1 MNQIESFWQRYCE
14 LEGLEGVRYTEAFQF
29 GEKADW
35 LASLV
40 VNGTKTATCSSYP
53 LYEIEGDPL
62 PKVGDHQIVLD
73 SKNQPV
79 AIIKS
84 YAIDIYPFNEVPVDF
99 ALAEGE
105 GTYDEWKK
113 AHIAFFGRTL
123 PQYGLVFTED
133 MLTVCDR
140 FEKVYPEKI
149 E

>member
-73 SKNQPV
+73 SQNQPV

-84 YAIDIYPFNEVPVDF
+84 YAIDIYPFNKVPVDF
-99 ALAEGE
+99 ALSEGE

-149 E
+149 

>member
-73 SKNQPV
+73 SQNQPV

-84 YAIDIYPFNEVPVDF
+84 YAIDIYPFNKVPVGF

-140 FEKVYPEKI
+140 FEKVYPKK
-149 E
+149 

>member
-40 VNGTKTATCSSYP
+40 VNRTKTATCSSYP

-73 SKNQPV
+73 SQNQPV

-84 YAIDIYPFNEVPVDF
+84 YAIDIYPFNKVPVDF
-99 ALAEGE
+99 ALSEGE

-140 FEKVYPEKI
+140 FEKVYPKK
-149 E
+149 

>member
-14 LEGLEGVRYTEAFQF
+14 LKGLEGVRYTEAFQF
-29 GEKADW
+29 GEKAEW

-73 SKNQPV
+73 SQNQPV

-84 YAIDIYPFNEVPVDF
+84 YAIDIYLFNKVPVGF

-123 PQYGLVFTED
+123 SQYGLVFTED

-140 FEKVYPEKI
+140 FEKVYPKK
-149 E
+149 

>member
-53 LYEIEGDPL
+53 LYEIEGDLL
-62 PKVGDHQIVLD
+62 PKVGDYQIVLD
-73 SKNQPV
+73 SQNQPV

-105 GTYDEWKK
+105 GTYDEWRK

>member
-73 SKNQPV
+73 SQNQPV

-84 YAIDIYPFNEVPVDF
+84 YAIDIYPFNKVPVDF
-99 ALAEGE
+99 ALSEGE

-113 AHIAFFGRTL
+113 AHIAFFSRTL

-140 FEKVYPEKI
+140 FEKVYPKK
-149 E
+149 

>member
-1 MNQIESFWQRYCE
+1 MNQIESFWQSYCE
-14 LEGLEGVRYTEAFQF
+14 LKGLEGVRYTEAFQF

-53 LYEIEGDPL
+53 LYEIEGDSL

-73 SKNQPV
+73 SQNQPV

-84 YAIDIYPFNEVPVDF
+84 YAIDIYPFNKVPVDF

-140 FEKVYPEKI
+140 FEKVYPKKI
-149 E
+149 

>member
-14 LEGLEGVRYTEAFQF
+14 LEGLEGVRYMEAFQF

-53 LYEIEGDPL
+53 LYEIEGNPL

-73 SKNQPV
+73 SQNQPV

-84 YAIDIYPFNEVPVDF
+84 YAIDIYPFNKVPVGF

-123 PQYGLVFTED
+123 PQYGLVFTKD

-140 FEKVYPEKI
+140 FEKVYPKK
-149 E
+149 

>member
-14 LEGLEGVRYTEAFQF
+14 LKGLEGVRYTEAFQF
-29 GEKADW
+29 GEKAEW

-73 SKNQPV
+73 SQNQPV

-84 YAIDIYPFNEVPVDF
+84 YAIDIYPFNKVPVGF

-140 FEKVYPEKI
+140 FEKVYPKK
-149 E
+149 

>member
-84 YAIDIYPFNEVPVDF
+84 YAIDIYPFNKVPVDF
-99 ALAEGE
+99 ALSEGE

-140 FEKVYPEKI
+140 FEKVYPKK
-149 E
+149 